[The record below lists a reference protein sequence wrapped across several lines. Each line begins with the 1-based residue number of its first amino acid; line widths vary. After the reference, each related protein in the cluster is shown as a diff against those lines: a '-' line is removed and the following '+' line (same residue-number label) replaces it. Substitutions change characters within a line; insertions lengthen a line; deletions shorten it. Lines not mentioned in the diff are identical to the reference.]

1 MLKFFLFFFEISQRA
16 DLKYRTYTHDAVIKT
31 LCRISEGTPT
41 DVSGWNRR
49 GHGKEKQ
56 FKLPLHLT
64 LKENPFSKKEES

>member
-41 DVSGWNRR
+41 DVSGWKGMAKKSSSNY
-49 GHGKEKQ
+49 
-56 FKLPLHLT
+56 
-64 LKENPFSKKEES
+64 PFI